1 MKLIKIHEGFQTAN
15 ITELSERVSL
25 HAYPIPIQ
33 LFEAIAHHFVI
44 SQKKKKKYFQWQID
58 S

>member
-44 SQKKKKKYFQWQID
+44 SQKKKKKVLSMAD
-58 S
+58 R